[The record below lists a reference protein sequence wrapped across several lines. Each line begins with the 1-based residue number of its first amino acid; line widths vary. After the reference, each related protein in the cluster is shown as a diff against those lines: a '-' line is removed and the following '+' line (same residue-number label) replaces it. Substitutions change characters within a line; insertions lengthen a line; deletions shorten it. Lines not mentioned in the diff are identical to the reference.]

1 MKAAAVAQG
10 SFEFDCLPTPPLEQ
24 RPVVSQPAENVM
36 GLGQPSSAELS
47 TALNGSLLELNGRL
61 NSTAACLVS
70 RIVTAGHYDFS
81 DFAIE
86 GIRGSLSLS
95 LSLSLF
101 ARPRGFRWSSILSWS
116 SVL

>member
-1 MKAAAVAQG
+1 MIDIVKDKG
-10 SFEFDCLPTPPLEQ
+10 SQRNFTYLELRTGKPSFVEKLFDFADPLSFATPTPE
-24 RPVVSQPAENVM
+24 QPAGGLL

-70 RIVTAGHYDFS
+70 RIVTPGHYDFS

-86 GIRGSLSLS
+86 DIRGSLLY
-95 LSLSLF
+95 
-101 ARPRGFRWSSILSWS
+101 PQ
-116 SVL
+116 